1 MSSGVPRGVSAE
13 VLVLGPDTLVRFRN
27 GRMLVHTTGSELR
40 AFETEHPALLGWL
53 SQFAK
58 PVALEVAMSS
68 VPAADQPAAI
78 RIVDYLKR
86 SGVLVR
92 AESAPPPLSDEQT
105 VERTREHL
113 RLLARRLYDLAADLH
128 GLGPRADRALAAAS
142 GIGTERRLLALV
154 AAVDGLRQ
162 ELLALRAPHIAEQ
175 LARLGV
181 ARDARELKL
190 HIGCGPGHLEGWV
203 NIDVYPAPLA
213 MNVLWGLPFAPG
225 SARFIFV
232 SHMLEHLY
240 FPAEVKP
247 FLAELRRVLAPGGTV
262 RIVVP
267 DIEQCIAA
275 YTSNDRSFFASRR
288 ETWSWWPENATRL
301 EDFLAYAGAG
311 PEPAWLFEAH
321 KYGYDFETLERVL
334 GNAGFS
340 AVVRSDYMQSA
351 YEELR
356 VDHSSSVARAR
367 YGERYYSLFV
377 EASAPLVS

>member
-1 MSSGVPRGVSAE
+1 VSAE

-27 GRMLVHTTGSELR
+27 GRMLIHTTSGELR
-40 AFETEHPALLGWL
+40 PFETEHPELLGWL

-58 PVALEVAMSS
+58 PVPLATAMAS
-68 VPAADQPAAI
+68 VPTAEQPAAT

-92 AESAPPPLSDEQT
+92 ADSGPQPLSEQDT
-105 VERTREHL
+105 LERTRRHL
-113 RLLARRLYDLAADLH
+113 QRLARGLYELAADLS
-128 GLGPRADRALAAAS
+128 GLGPHAERALVAAS
-142 GIGTERRLLALV
+142 GIGAERRLLALL

-162 ELLALRAPHIAEQ
+162 QLHALRAPYIAEQ

-181 ARDARELKL
+181 ARDARGLKL
-190 HIGCGPGHLEGWV
+190 HIGCGLGHLDGWV
-203 NIDVYPAPLA
+203 NIDVAPAPLA
-213 MNVLWGLPFAPG
+213 MNVLWGLPFMPG
-225 SARFIFV
+225 SARLIFV

-240 FPAEVKP
+240 FPLEVKP

-275 YTSNDRSFFASRR
+275 YSANDRTFFASRR

-311 PEPAWLFEAH
+311 PEPAALVEAH
-321 KYGYDFETLERVL
+321 KYGYDFETLSRVL
-334 GNAGFS
+334 GSAGFTS
-340 AVVRSDYMQSA
+340 IVRSEYMQSSH
-351 YEELR
+351 EELR
-356 VDHSSSVARAR
+356 VDDASAVARAK

-377 EASAPLVS
+377 EASA